1 MVIDGRFLD
10 TPDSR
15 GNGQEIYSSSDSDR
29 YNGHIRYHPYG
40 RSDRGYFP
48 YEFKKWKPPTFY
60 GELRSHKMPNH
71 GFLGW
76 ISSSYYIIT

>member
-48 YEFKKWKPPTFY
+48 YEFKK
-60 GELRSHKMPNH
+60 
-71 GFLGW
+71 
-76 ISSSYYIIT
+76 